1 MMMISELNKYQHQL
15 PFLKSTQRNF
25 LIMQYLAMWSR
36 VKCKGVGKGLVS
48 KGVGKGLVSGT
59 DHDVDSFIILH
70 STLSR
75 TCYQPNSDY
84 RKETWAT
91 CQTLSG
97 RLIVKSIAQVG
108 VHSRWN
114 TPQPK
119 KARCCIT
126 AKLTNATRSWP
137 LIAEHSIRHT
147 AMSDTRQRSLN
158 CR

>member
-1 MMMISELNKYQHQL
+1 MNLTNSSSKYQHQL

-36 VKCKGVGKGLVS
+36 VKFKGVGKGLVG

-84 RKETWAT
+84 RKET
-91 CQTLSG
+91 
-97 RLIVKSIAQVG
+97 
-108 VHSRWN
+108 
-114 TPQPK
+114 
-119 KARCCIT
+119 
-126 AKLTNATRSWP
+126 
-137 LIAEHSIRHT
+137 
-147 AMSDTRQRSLN
+147 
-158 CR
+158 